1 MAKQEPMLVQ
11 LSVDGKT
18 VYDVL
23 DYSIHE
29 TLSEVPEYRVTIHDQ
44 ITSASALLGKPCQI
58 DFVQGVYADA
68 KPRIFAGIVMSVERV
83 VTRDGSPALT
93 VTIRPPMAILAL
105 SQSCAVYEKKTALEI
120 LKIVL
125 ERNNLKRMK
134 ITGSRPTKTREVVI
148 QYNENDLDFVR
159 RILAEE
165 GLTFYFHDGSSAE
178 TMVVHDTQKPF
189 PNKTGICLSDAELSD
204 IEQIE
209 AGILSVQQRLCA
221 SKVELLTYDPKNA
234 DRVSASESTKPA
246 VTSAEKPAVLAYRPV
261 TVPLGQVSAG
271 EIDVA
276 VDALRRDEFGLSG
289 SCEHPGM
296 YLGQPLSI
304 KSAGHADI
312 AGDYIIV
319 AIEYTPVRGNAVE
332 CRFNAVPTSHKPSP
346 HPLPKPQIAGVHNAI
361 VIGGSHSK
369 LGDPYCD
376 AQGRVHVR
384 FFWDTSGENTI
395 WLRVAEPYAGK
406 GYGAQFIPR
415 VGHEV
420 LVSFLHG
427 DPDAPIITGQIYN
440 TKNKPPFI
448 EKNTTRSGIRSKLA
462 GEANEWEFDD
472 KQGKEL
478 IAIRAARDFNVDVRN
493 DAVFDIANDDTILV
507 GANRKLTVQRDFVTK
522 VAETIKTSAK
532 RRETAIDQDETLTAK
547 TITLEADSKLVLKV
561 GASSIELTSAGIKI
575 STNTLT
581 VEGKSKVDVTSS
593 GALGLKGMKVDARA
607 NTALNLQ
614 GLQVSLKASA
624 MLQAQGA
631 ICDVKGSG
639 MIKMQGGLC
648 MIN

>member
-1 MAKQEPMLVQ
+1 M
-11 LSVDGKT
+11 
-18 VYDVL
+18 
-23 DYSIHE
+23 
-29 TLSEVPEYRVTIHDQ
+29 
-44 ITSASALLGKPCQI
+44 
-58 DFVQGVYADA
+58 
-68 KPRIFAGIVMSVERV
+68 
-83 VTRDGSPALT
+83 
-93 VTIRPPMAILAL
+93 
-105 SQSCAVYEKKTALEI
+105 
-120 LKIVL
+120 
-125 ERNNLKRMK
+125 
-134 ITGSRPTKTREVVI
+134 
-148 QYNENDLDFVR
+148 
-159 RILAEE
+159 
-165 GLTFYFHDGSSAE
+165 
-178 TMVVHDTQKPF
+178 
-189 PNKTGICLSDAELSD
+189 
-204 IEQIE
+204 
-209 AGILSVQQRLCA
+209 
-221 SKVELLTYDPKNA
+221 
-234 DRVSASESTKPA
+234 
-246 VTSAEKPAVLAYRPV
+246 
-261 TVPLGQVSAG
+261 
-271 EIDVA
+271 
-276 VDALRRDEFGLSG
+276 
-289 SCEHPGM
+289 
-296 YLGQPLSI
+296 
-304 KSAGHADI
+304 
-312 AGDYIIV
+312 
-319 AIEYTPVRGNAVE
+319 
-332 CRFNAVPTSHKPSP
+332 
-346 HPLPKPQIAGVHNAI
+346 
-361 VIGGSHSK
+361 
-369 LGDPYCD
+369 
-376 AQGRVHVR
+376 R

-448 EKNTTRSGIRSKLA
+448 EKNTTRSGMRSKLA

-581 VEGKSKVDVTSS
+581 AEGKSKVDVTSS
-593 GALGLKGMKVDARA
+593 GALGLKGMKVDAKA